1 MLAASERLRLKK
13 ISGIIFRAS
22 KKVRILRSLRWP
34 SSARLSFF
42 NNKSQKI
49 PTIEYEPFDSA
60 EVVYI
65 LSKANTLFKDTD
77 YDTWLKKK
85 SDDILKSAI
94 MLESV
99 GTESFFNL
107 SAEIYGT
114 PRATF
119 RDGTT
124 SPLDLAIRFDEI
136 IESFQKN
143 KSKFRKP
150 KLISSDE
157 LKSLIEESVQKIFK
171 DKAPE
176 VLVVDNLSA
185 KATASVRRI
194 RIRKSARFTQKD
206 VNQLINHEALVH
218 VATTI
223 NGRMQNS
230 MPVLGA
236 NYGSITK
243 TQEGLAVFSE
253 FITGSVDI
261 KRMRRLS
268 DRVIAIDMA
277 INGADFIEV
286 YRFFVERS
294 DSKTQAFE
302 STRRVFRGGITSGGA
317 PFTKDIVYLDGL
329 IRVHNFFRAAVSYGK
344 EDVSRL
350 IFSGK
355 LDLDDISII
364 KLMVK
369 DKLVR
374 SPKFI
379 PPWFLDIDFLICYFS
394 FSVFIDEINY
404 KKIDTYYEKILSD

>member
-13 ISGIIFRAS
+13 ISTIIYTAS
-22 KKVRILRSLRWP
+22 RKVRVLRSLRWP
-34 SSARLSFF
+34 ASVRLSFF
-42 NNKSQKI
+42 NNKSQKN
-49 PTIEYEPFDSA
+49 PTVNYDPFDSS
-60 EVVYI
+60 EVVAI
-65 LSKANTLFKDTD
+65 LSGAGPLYKDTD
-77 YDTWLKKK
+77 YDIWLKNK
-85 SDDILKSAI
+85 SDDILKCAK
-94 MLESV
+94 MLESI

-114 PRATF
+114 PRAPF
-119 RDGTT
+119 RDGAT

-143 KSKFRKP
+143 TGKYSKP
-150 KLISSDE
+150 KMISSAE
-157 LKSLIEESVQKIFK
+157 LKSMIEESVQKIFK
-171 DKAPE
+171 DQAPE
-176 VLVVDNLSA
+176 VLVVDSLSA
-185 KATASVRRI
+185 KVTASVKRI

-206 VNQLINHEALVH
+206 INQLINHEALVH
-218 VATTI
+218 VATTL
-223 NGRMQNS
+223 NGRMQKS

-286 YRFFVERS
+286 YRFFLERS
-294 DSKTQAFE
+294 DTKTQAFE

-329 IRVHNFFRAAVSYGK
+329 IRVHNFFRAAVSIGK
-344 EDVSRL
+344 EDISRL

-355 LDLDDISII
+355 MDLDDISII
-364 KLMVK
+364 KSMVN

>member
-1 MLAASERLRLKK
+1 MLEATESLRLKK
-13 ISGIIFRAS
+13 ISGIIFKAS

-34 SSARLSFF
+34 TTVRLSFF
-42 NNKSQKI
+42 KNKSQKI
-49 PTIEYEPFDSA
+49 PLVEYESFDSTD
-60 EVVYI
+60 VVSI
-65 LSKANTLFKDTD
+65 LSKASALYKDSP
-77 YDTWLKKK
+77 YDIWLKKK
-85 SDDILKSAI
+85 SEDILKSAI

-99 GTESFFNL
+99 GTESFFKL

-114 PRATF
+114 PKDTF
-119 RDGTT
+119 RDGKT

-136 IESFQKN
+136 IASFKKN
-143 KSKFRKP
+143 KSRFSKP

-157 LKSLIEESVQKIFK
+157 LQSILEDSVKKIFK
-171 DKAPE
+171 DQAPE
-176 VLVVDNLSA
+176 VMVVDNLSA
-185 KATASVRRI
+185 KATASTKRI
-194 RIRKSARFTQKD
+194 RIRKSGRFTQKD
-206 VNQLINHEALVH
+206 INQLINHEALVH
-218 VATTI
+218 VATTL

-277 INGADFIEV
+277 IDGADFIEV
-286 YRFFVERS
+286 FRFFLERS
-294 DSKTQAFE
+294 DTKTQAFE
-302 STRRVFRGGITSGGA
+302 STRRVFRGGITNGGA
-317 PFTKDIVYLDGL
+317 PFTKDVVYLDGL
-329 IRVHNFFRAAVSYGK
+329 IRVHNFFRAAVSSGK

-355 LDLDDISII
+355 LDLDDISVI
-364 KLMVK
+364 KSMMK

-379 PPWFLDIDFLICYFS
+379 PQWFLDIDFLICYFS

-404 KKIDTYYEKILSD
+404 KKIDPYYEKILSD